1 MPMRL
6 TDLTILPH
14 SQTPGDS
21 YTAQSYLQ
29 AFTDAGTWQG
39 VCLAHMFTR
48 RTFEGGIIG
57 LAWVGSSSAPG
68 GICDRSN
75 YNTVALYIECGPH
88 YYYTLGVDDWAEF
101 WQCHP

>member
-1 MPMRL
+1 MPCPSFL
-6 TDLTILPH
+6 
-14 SQTPGDS
+14 QTPGDS

-48 RTFEGGIIG
+48 RTFEGGLIG

-75 YNTVALYIECGPH
+75 YNTVVSALLIYKPVNNGNP
-88 YYYTLGVDDWAEF
+88 YLGMDDRA
-101 WQCHP
+101 